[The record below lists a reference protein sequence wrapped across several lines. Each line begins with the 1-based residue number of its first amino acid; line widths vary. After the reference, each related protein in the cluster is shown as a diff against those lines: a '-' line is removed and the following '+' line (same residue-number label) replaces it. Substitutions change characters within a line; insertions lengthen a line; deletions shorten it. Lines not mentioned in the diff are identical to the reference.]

1 MIQQVNRE
9 NRTRGKY
16 ISYFPF
22 PYYRL
27 GVDYM
32 PRPKYKPGD
41 TVYFVES
48 SIFVKRATVLKYS
61 GGMYTIKFDN
71 GGGMR
76 IKENRLCDTEKEA
89 LFMASVNKIDRSKP
103 Y

>member
-1 MIQQVNRE
+1 
-9 NRTRGKY
+9 
-16 ISYFPF
+16 
-22 PYYRL
+22 
-27 GVDYM
+27 M
-32 PRPKYKPGD
+32 PRQKYKPGD

-89 LFMASVNKIDRSKP
+89 LFMASANKIDRSKP

>member
-1 MIQQVNRE
+1 
-9 NRTRGKY
+9 
-16 ISYFPF
+16 
-22 PYYRL
+22 
-27 GVDYM
+27 M

-48 SIFVKRATVLKYS
+48 TIFVKKATILKYS
-61 GGMYTIKFDN
+61 GGMYTNKFEN

-76 IKENRLCDTEKEA
+76 IKEGRLYASEKEA
-89 LFMASVNKIDRSKP
+89 SFMASVNKVEKNKP

>member
-1 MIQQVNRE
+1 
-9 NRTRGKY
+9 
-16 ISYFPF
+16 
-22 PYYRL
+22 
-27 GVDYM
+27 M

-48 SIFVKRATVLKYS
+48 TIFVKKATILKYS
-61 GGMYTIKFDN
+61 GGMYTIKFEN

-76 IKENRLCDTEKEA
+76 IKEGRLYASEKEA
-89 LFMASVNKIDRSKP
+89 SFMASVNKVEKNKP